1 MVRKF
6 FAYYKQDNHSILVN
20 VYDALRIKSAYIK
33 NKDILPEFYDAPDFD
48 ESGKVFPKRKSIDGK
63 NAHFS
68 YYTKNARSHLATQM
82 SLTHKLYEIVFSQMK
97 ELVLHSFGE
106 EVKIYIKE
114 GVLEKYLRTPYNE
127 YIVDIMFELD
137 RTEPAS
143 YFYKWNGKL
152 AFEVLVT
159 HKVSNSKS
167 NDLELIGVQIF
178 QAKIFDN
185 QNVPNVFNSSN
196 EYNNYLEIIQNR
208 VSKPKFKVVGK
219 FLNDVIPEENSL
231 NRERYKIL
239 ADFEG
244 EKRSL
249 INELSHEQKQIE
261 LLKQE
266 KEDIKCNNHLVEKQ
280 YKKIMREIE
289 DYKSE
294 LELLD
299 SLKKLDRV
307 QKQQIDS
314 LKKQNSSLKFDLEA
328 IKGRTFI
335 ERLINKSGGK

>member
-6 FAYYKQDNHSILVN
+6 FAYYKQDDNSILVN
-20 VYDALRIKSAYIK
+20 VYDALRMKSMYIK
-33 NKDILPEFYDAPDFD
+33 NKDILPEFYDTPDFD
-48 ESGKVFPKRKSIDGK
+48 ESGKVFPKRKSVDGK

-68 YYTKNARSHLATQM
+68 YYTKNPRSHLATQM
-82 SLTHKLYEIVFSQMK
+82 SLTHKLYEIMFSQMK

-114 GVLEKYLRTPYNE
+114 GILEKYLRTPYNE
-127 YIVDIMFELD
+127 YIIDIMFELD

-167 NDLELIGVQIF
+167 NDLELIGIQIF

-185 QNVPNVFNSSN
+185 QNVPNVFNSSD
-196 EYNNYLEIIQNR
+196 EYNKYLEIIQNR

-219 FLNDVIPEENSL
+219 FLNDVMPEQNSL
-231 NRERYKIL
+231 NRERYNIL
-239 ADFEG
+239 SDFEG
-244 EKRSL
+244 EKINL
-249 INELSHEQKQIE
+249 INELSCEKEQLE
-261 LLKQE
+261 LLKKE
-266 KEDIKCNNHLVEKQ
+266 KEIIESNNYLVEKQ
-280 YKKIMREIE
+280 YKDIMRQID
-289 DYKSE
+289 DYKEE
-294 LELLD
+294 LDLLN
-299 SLKKLDRV
+299 SLKKQEKV

-314 LKKQNSSLKFDLEA
+314 LRIQNDSLKVNLEA
-328 IKGRTFI
+328 IKSRSFI
-335 ERLINKSGGK
+335 ERLLNK